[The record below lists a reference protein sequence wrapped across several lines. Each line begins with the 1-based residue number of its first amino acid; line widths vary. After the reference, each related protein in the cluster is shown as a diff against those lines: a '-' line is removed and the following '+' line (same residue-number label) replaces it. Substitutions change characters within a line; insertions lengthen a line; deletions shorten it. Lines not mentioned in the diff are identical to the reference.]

1 MMYIQ
6 ISYLMYTW
14 KSVNVNLVSDI
25 INSILDY
32 KITVRDCL
40 KDDAILATEK
50 YLSLKKF
57 KPDLLN

>member
-32 KITVRDCL
+32 KITMRDWL
-40 KDDAILATEK
+40 KDDAILATKK